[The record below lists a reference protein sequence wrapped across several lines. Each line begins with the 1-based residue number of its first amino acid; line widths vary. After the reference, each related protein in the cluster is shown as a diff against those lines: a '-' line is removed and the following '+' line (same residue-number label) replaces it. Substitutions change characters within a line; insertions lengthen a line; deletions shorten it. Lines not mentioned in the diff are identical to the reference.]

1 MLFSM
6 LKSQSVCA
14 NRSRISATLPH
25 FSIGGNHIAFVDEW
39 HHLGHIITTNRDDKA
54 EIISKRNKKCGQINN
69 VFVLFW

>member
-54 EIISKRNKKCGQINN
+54 EIISKRNMWSNQ
-69 VFVLFW
+69 